1 MEIVKKESSIFDQAK
16 ESLLMEVVEQAI
28 PKLKPFLVPAMA
40 KMNEWFG
47 EDEKLILIRKNKGG
61 KAQVVI
67 FDNSVGDYEIKKDA
81 VNNINIFTADQ
92 KCIMGVYPI
101 EDFVEKMIT
110 GDISKLMEGK

>member
-1 MEIVKKESSIFDQAK
+1 MEIVKKESTIFDQAK
-16 ESLLMEVVEQAI
+16 EALLMEVVEQAI

-47 EDEKLILIRKNKGG
+47 DDEKLILIRKTKGQ
-61 KAQVVI
+61 KAQVLI
-67 FDNSVGDYEIKKDA
+67 FDNTVGDYEIKKDTI
-81 VNNINIFTADQ
+81 NNINIFTAD
-92 KCIMGVYPI
+92 KECVKGVYPI